1 MKKLSRIFA
10 IAAAMLLAAVSCQQ
24 DLSDV
29 NGRLEDLEGRVA
41 RLEKLC
47 EEMNKNISS
56 LQGIVS
62 ATETGDVI
70 TSVTP
75 IVEGGKTVGYTLTFA
90 KGDPITIYHGQDGAD
105 GKDGKDGKDGTN
117 GKDGKDGADGHTPV
131 IGVKQDTD
139 GIWYWTIDGEWL
151 LDTNGQKVKAVGTDG
166 AEGKD
171 GVTPQLKIEDGY
183 WYVSTDNGATWTQL
197 GKATG
202 ADGKDGKDGT
212 DGKDGDSMFQS
223 VTVSETE
230 VTFVTADGQ
239 TFVVKRA
246 AALAITF
253 DTEDVVAMGFNATL
267 DIHYTITSDT
277 DDVAIEALSSSDI
290 KVKVVPA
297 DAKTG
302 VLNIKTGSKIDEYSK
317 VVVLVSCGTQTIT
330 RTLRIA
336 LETKAY
342 AAPSFAGADVIGQFY
357 SWGSDSFMDVLWFNI
372 LPQAKKD
379 FIYPHILTSY
389 IANEWCKNSNMV
401 YVIIGET
408 PVEAPCE
415 KMGDLRYDGYHADT
429 GFACIKDISPSAT
442 IIGYGGRFTEDFL
455 EFIDQNPTK
464 CFMVSCAADFLR
476 GNTLEDLKN
485 NVSYPVVSSFLTRT
499 NIIYCKASHNCMY
512 WNGSYLGK
520 ILSENTPLEDG
531 GFYSGTS
538 IPSELNNKICV
549 VGYDP
554 ACHNIFG
561 QDEESCRP
569 IGFGK
574 GNIVMP
580 MMPLVENGYELTG
593 TTSSFPTATLSGT
606 LGNYLSIIM
615 RTHPGVTLEGAN
627 TILQENYLREET
639 FKYVDDSD
647 SSIKDGGQWYFFD
660 TDKFFAYEVLQKEA
674 VDAAVEKIAGQAGN
688 DASIALPGGYGIC
701 YTGPGVQFEVAGNRL
716 DMTEENRAA
725 FEAAWTA
732 DPSAVKWY
740 FSPLQALLYGAS
752 GTSELT
758 VGVLDTSAHLIP
770 DVSRTVTVSLP

>member
-1 MKKLSRIFA
+1 MKKLSRLCA
-10 IAAAMLLAAVSCQQ
+10 MAAAMLLAAVSCSQ

-56 LQGIVS
+56 LQGIVT

-75 IVEGGKTVGYTLTFA
+75 ITEGGKTVGYTLTFA
-90 KGDPITIYHGQDGAD
+90 KGDPITLYHGQDGA
-105 GKDGKDGKDGTN
+105 DGKDGKDGTN

-166 AEGKD
+166 TDGKDGTNGTNGKDGQNGKD

-202 ADGKDGKDGT
+202 EDGKDGKDGT

-223 VTVSETE
+223 VTVTDTE

-246 AALAITF
+246 AALSIAF
-253 DTEDVVAMGFNATL
+253 DTEDVVAMDFNATL
-267 DIHYTITSDT
+267 DIHYTITAAS
-277 DDVAIEALSSSDI
+277 DDVTIEALSSSDI

-302 VLNIKTGSKIDEYSK
+302 ILQVKTANSIDEYSK

-330 RTLRIA
+330 RTLRIE
-336 LETKAY
+336 LETKTY
-342 AAPSFAGADVIGQFY
+342 AAPNLDDADVLANYDWYGPLTTKQKAFMLPLIRT
-357 SWGSDSFMDVLWFNI
+357 SFINAQWYAWDN
-372 LPQAKKD
+372 
-379 FIYPHILTSY
+379 FIYVV
-389 IANEWCKNSNMV
+389 A
-401 YVIIGET
+401 
-408 PVEAPCE
+408 CE
-415 KMGDLRYDGYHADT
+415 IVDADDCENV
-429 GFACIKDISPSAT
+429 GF
-442 IIGYGGRFTEDFL
+442 GYGGSNAHATAGYNHIRSISPGSTVKCSGGKWSYVEAYLQSHEDNNYCISISSDYL
-455 EFIDQNPTK
+455 GGDSADQMKEDPEYEVLKTILDNSNVV
-464 CFMVSCAADFLR
+464 VSCASNNKTNWNNAPVSIIL
-476 GNTLEDLKN
+476 NEDCEQEDQG
-485 NVSYPVVSSFLTRT
+485 VYRS
-499 NIIYCKASHNCMY
+499 
-512 WNGSYLGK
+512 GSV
-520 ILSENTPLEDG
+520 N
-531 GFYSGTS
+531 SG
-538 IPSELNNKICV
+538 LNNKICV
-549 VGYDP
+549 TGYNPDI
-554 ACHNIFG
+554 NNYFG
-561 QDEESCRP
+561 WSGDSDSCRP

-574 GNIVMP
+574 EKHNIVMP
-580 MMPLVENGYELTG
+580 MFNLNYDTA
-593 TTSSFPTATLSGT
+593 SSFSTAMFSGT
-606 LGNYLSIIM
+606 LGNYLSILM

-647 SSIKDGGQWYFFD
+647 SSIKDGGLWYFFN
-660 TDKFFAYEVLQKEA
+660 TDKFFAYEVLQKDA
-674 VDAAVEKIAGQAGN
+674 VDAAVEKISGQAGN
-688 DASIALPGGYGIC
+688 DASVALPGGYGIC

-740 FSPLQALLYGAS
+740 FSPLQALIYGAS

>member
-1 MKKLSRIFA
+1 
-10 IAAAMLLAAVSCQQ
+10 MLLVAVSCSQ

-56 LQGIVS
+56 LQGIVT

-171 GVTPQLKIEDGY
+171 GITPQLKIEDGY

-202 ADGKDGKDGT
+202 EDGKDGKDGT

-223 VTVSETE
+223 VTVTDTE

-253 DTEDVVAMGFNATL
+253 DTEDVVAMGFNATQ
-267 DIHYTITSDT
+267 DINYTITAAS
-277 DDVAIEALSSSDI
+277 DDVTIEALSSSDI

-330 RTLRIA
+330 RTLRIE

-342 AAPSFAGADVIGQFY
+342 AAPNLGDADVQANYDWYGQLTTKQKA
-357 SWGSDSFMDVLWFNI
+357 FML
-372 LPQAKKD
+372 
-379 FIYPHILTSY
+379 PHIQTSFINAQWY
-389 IANEWCKNSNMV
+389 AWDNLI
-401 YVIIGET
+401 YVISGEISDAEDCENIGMAE
-408 PVEAPCE
+408 
-415 KMGDLRYDGYHADT
+415 DGSSHLHADGGYT
-429 GFACIKDISPSAT
+429 HYRSIAPWAT
-442 IIGYGGRFTEDFL
+442 IKSSGGGWDYFEAYLLSHPNNIYCVSVADEWIIGDSVEQLAENPYYDILKRILENDNVIICCASSNKSNWNNNKKTKTLNEDC
-455 EFIDQNPTK
+455 PK
-464 CFMVSCAADFLR
+464 
-476 GNTLEDLKN
+476 EDEG
-485 NVSYPVVSSFLTRT
+485 VYRT
-499 NIIYCKASHNCMY
+499 NSVN
-512 WNGSYLGK
+512 S
-520 ILSENTPLEDG
+520 
-531 GFYSGTS
+531 F
-538 IPSELNNKICV
+538 LNNKICV
-549 VGYDP
+549 TGYNPDT
-554 ACHNIFG
+554 NNFFG
-561 QDEESCRP
+561 WSGDSDSCRP

-574 GNIVMP
+574 EKHNIVMP
-580 MMPLVENGYELTG
+580 MFNLNYDTA
-593 TTSSFPTATLSGT
+593 SSFSTAMFSGT

-647 SSIKDGGQWYFFD
+647 SSIKDGGQWYFFN

-674 VDAAVEKIAGQAGN
+674 VDAAVEKIAGQADG
-688 DASIALPGGYGIC
+688 AVVALPGGYGIC
-701 YTGPGVQFEVAGNRL
+701 YTGPGVQFEVAGERF
-716 DMTEENRAA
+716 DMTEDNRAA

-732 DPSAVKWY
+732 DPSAIKWY
-740 FSPLQALLYGAS
+740 FSSLQALIYGAS

-758 VGVLDTSAHLIP
+758 VGVLDTSARLIP
-770 DVSRTVTVSLP
+770 DVSRAVTVSLP